1 MSMENKD
8 IIVYGAYGYTG
19 ELIVRRCLELGI
31 KPLLSGRNESK
42 LKPVADK
49 YGMPYQVADLKADD
63 LDKLLAGGKVV
74 IHAAGPFIHTSKPM
88 VEACIRNKVH
98 YTDITGEIAVFS
110 QARKYNEQAKEA
122 GVMVLP
128 GTGFDVVPSD
138 CLAAHMKSR
147 MEDADDLVLAFY
159 GTGRAS
165 RGTSLTVV
173 EGLGY
178 GGTIRKDGKL
188 KQVVDAF
195 DVKRFDFGPKNMTA
209 VTIPWGDVYTA
220 FYSTGIPNIKVYMGL
235 PKKAIDGMKWGKWF
249 GWLMRTEFVK
259 NKARAKIIAG
269 QAGPTDEQRAKA
281 ATYLVGTV
289 TDKSGKSLTSTLK
302 TQEGY
307 TLTAMTA
314 VHIAQQILQGNFKAG
329 WQTPSLVYGKDVIC
343 EVSGSQFENF

>member
-1 MSMENKD
+1 MENKD

-19 ELIVRRCLELGI
+19 ELIVRRCQELGI
-31 KPLLSGRNESK
+31 EPLLSGRNEAK
-42 LKPVADK
+42 LKSVAEK
-49 YGMPYQVADLKADD
+49 YQLPYQVADLSVTA
-63 LDKLLAGGKVV
+63 LDSLLNGSKVV
-74 IHAAGPFIHTSKPM
+74 IHAAGPFIHTAKPM
-88 VEACIRNKVH
+88 IEACIKHKVH
-98 YTDITGEIAVFS
+98 YTDITGEIAVFAL
-110 QARKYNEQAKEA
+110 ARKYDEQANKA

-128 GTGFDVVPSD
+128 GTGFDIVPSD
-138 CLAAHMKSR
+138 CLAAHLKSR
-147 MEDADDLVLAFY
+147 MPEADDLELAFY

-178 GGTIRKDGKL
+178 GGTIRKHGKL

-220 FYSTGIPNIKVYMGL
+220 FYSTSIPNIKVYMGL

-259 NKARAKIIAG
+259 SRARAKIIAG

-289 TDKSGKSLTSTLK
+289 TDKAGKSLTSTIQ

-314 VHIAQQILQGNFKAG
+314 VDIAQKIVLGNFKAG
-329 WQTPSLVYGKDVIC
+329 WQTPSLVYGKNLIC
-343 EVSGSQFENF
+343 EVSNAQFEDL

>member
-1 MSMENKD
+1 MENKD

-19 ELIVRRCLELGI
+19 ELIVRKCQELGI
-31 KPLLSGRNESK
+31 KPLLSGRNEVK

-49 YGMPYQVADLKADD
+49 YGFSYQVADLKAND

-98 YTDITGEIAVFS
+98 YTDITGEIAVFA
-110 QARKYNEQAKEA
+110 QARKYDEQAKAA
-122 GVMVLP
+122 GVMLLP

-138 CLAAHMKSR
+138 CLAAHLKSR
-147 MEDADDLVLAFY
+147 MPDADDLVLAFY

-173 EGLGY
+173 EGLGM

-188 KQVVDAF
+188 KQVADAY
-195 DVKRFDFGPKNMTA
+195 DVKRFDFGPINMTA

-220 FYSTGIPNIKVYMGL
+220 FFSTGIPNIKVYMGL
-235 PKKAIDGMKWGKWF
+235 PEKVINGMKWGKYF
-249 GWLMRTEFVK
+249 GWLMRSEFVK
-259 NKARAKIIAG
+259 KRARAKIIAG
-269 QAGPTDEQRAKA
+269 KAGPSDEQREKA
-281 ATYLVGTV
+281 TTYLVGTV
-289 TDKSGKSLTSTLK
+289 TDKNGKSLTSTIQTK
-302 TQEGY
+302 EGY

-314 VHIAQQILQGNFKAG
+314 VDIASRIASGNFKPG
-329 WQTPSLVYGKDVIC
+329 FQTPSLAYGKDIIC
-343 EVSGSQFENF
+343 EVSGAQFEDA

>member
-1 MSMENKD
+1 MENKD

-19 ELIVRRCLELGI
+19 ELIVRKCQELGI
-31 KPLLSGRNESK
+31 KPLLSGRNEVK

-49 YGMPYQVADLKADD
+49 YGFSYQVADLKAND

-98 YTDITGEIAVFS
+98 YTDITGEIAVFA
-110 QARKYNEQAKEA
+110 QARKYDEQAKAA
-122 GVMVLP
+122 GVMLLP

-138 CLAAHMKSR
+138 CLAAHLKSR
-147 MEDADDLVLAFY
+147 MPDADDLVLAFY

-173 EGLGY
+173 EGLGM

-188 KQVVDAF
+188 KQVADAY
-195 DVKRFDFGPKNMTA
+195 DVKRFDFGPINMTA

-220 FYSTGIPNIKVYMGL
+220 FFSTGIPNIKVYMGL
-235 PKKAIDGMKWGKWF
+235 PEKVINGMKWGKYF
-249 GWLMRTEFVK
+249 GWLMRSEFVK
-259 NKARAKIIAG
+259 KRARAKIIAG
-269 QAGPTDEQRAKA
+269 KAGPSDEQREKA
-281 ATYLVGTV
+281 TTYLVGTV
-289 TDKSGKSLTSTLK
+289 TDKNGKSLTSTIQ

-314 VHIAQQILQGNFKAG
+314 VDIASRIASGNFKPG
-329 WQTPSLVYGKDVIC
+329 FQTPSLAYGKDIIC
-343 EVSGSQFENF
+343 EVSGAQFEDA